1 MEDDRTRVNSVLSRS
16 GGVIWVEPV
25 QYVIH
30 CKTDTTNW
38 PHDTQTGVLK
48 LGSWLYLG
56 RDLNLTIDEG
66 GEVGDTHL
74 TMPIPTYIVH
84 KWRPDFVCNPDQK
97 VMGGG
102 RDFL

>member
-1 MEDDRTRVNSVLSRS
+1 MEDDRTHVNSVVNRN

-25 QYVIH
+25 QYIIH

-56 RDLNLTIDEG
+56 KELNLTIDEDEG
-66 GEVGDTHL
+66 VGDIRL
-74 TMPIPTYIVH
+74 TMFRPTSHICSGAQHACVSSAN
-84 KWRPDFVCNPDQK
+84 K
-97 VMGGG
+97 G
-102 RDFL
+102 

>member
-1 MEDDRTRVNSVLSRS
+1 VVNRS

-66 GEVGDTHL
+66 KVGD
-74 TMPIPTYIVH
+74 I
-84 KWRPDFVCNPDQK
+84 R
-97 VMGGG
+97 
-102 RDFL
+102 

>member
-1 MEDDRTRVNSVLSRS
+1 MEDDRTHVNSVVNRN

-25 QYVIH
+25 QYIIH

-56 RDLNLTIDEG
+56 RELNLTIDEDEG
-66 GEVGDTHL
+66 VGDLRL
-74 TMPIPTYIVH
+74 TIFRPTYIAH
-84 KWRPDFVCNPDQK
+84 LQWRPTCMCILCQ
-97 VMGGG
+97 
-102 RDFL
+102 